1 MNFISKAWK
10 VILAVLLLLM
20 AVGVIFLKYVPEK
33 ENYETKKK
41 TIESNITMLQSQI
54 ANNSKYQKYQEYLP
68 AANAEVDESRQELYN
83 RFPKMMKE
91 EDQIMYVIYLE
102 EIFGT
107 EISFMLSSPYIINV
121 FSDGANLQG
130 LELTVNY
137 ETTYEG
143 FKDMID
149 YLATD
154 SRITSIKDAR
164 IQYDPDRDL
173 AVGDLTLICYIL
185 DSENKIY
192 EKPDVDTPETGKDSI
207 FD

>member
-1 MNFISKAWK
+1 MKFLSKSWK
-10 VILAVLLLLM
+10 VILAALLILI
-20 AVGVIFLKYVPEK
+20 AIAVIFLKYMPEK
-33 ENYETKKK
+33 ESYENQKSTLENS
-41 TIESNITMLQSQI
+41 ISMLQAQI
-54 ANNSKYQKYQEYLP
+54 ANNSKYEKYQEYIPDAL
-68 AANAEVDESRQELYN
+68 AEIENSRQVLYE
-83 RFPKMMKE
+83 RFPVKMLE

-102 EIFGT
+102 ELFGT
-107 EISFMLSSPYIINV
+107 EISFTLSNPYIIQM
-121 FSDGANLQG
+121 FSDGATLQG

-164 IQYDPDRDL
+164 IQYDPDQDL

-185 DSENKIY
+185 DSENKQY
-192 EKPDVDTPETGKDSI
+192 VKPDVTEPEIGKDSI

>member
-10 VILAVLLLLM
+10 VILAILLFLM

-33 ENYETKKK
+33 ESYESQKKS
-41 TIESNITMLQSQI
+41 IESNITSLQMQI
-54 ANNSKYQKYQEYLP
+54 ANNAKYEKYQEYIP
-68 AANAEVDESRQELYN
+68 GAMAEIEESRQELYE
-83 RFPKMMKE
+83 RFPVMMRE

-107 EISFMLSSPYIINV
+107 EISFTLSNPYIINA
-121 FSDGANLQG
+121 FSDGATLQG

-164 IQYDPDRDL
+164 IQYNPDLDL

-185 DSENKIY
+185 DSENKVY
-192 EKPDVDTPETGKDSI
+192 EKPDVDEPETGKDSI

>member
-1 MNFISKAWK
+1 MKFLSKAWK
-10 VILAVLLLLM
+10 VILAILIVLI
-20 AVGVIFLKYVPEK
+20 AVAVVFLKYIPEK
-33 ENYETKKK
+33 ESYESQKK
-41 TIESNITMLQSQI
+41 TIESSITTLQAQI
-54 ANNSKYQKYQEYLP
+54 ANNAKYEKYQEYLP
-68 AANAEVDESRQELYN
+68 GAKEEVKLSREELYE
-83 RFPKMMKE
+83 RFPVMMLE

-102 EIFGT
+102 QLFGT
-107 EISFMLSSPYIINV
+107 EISFALSSPYIIQV
-121 FSDGANLQG
+121 FSDGATLQG

-164 IQYDPDRDL
+164 IQYNPDLDL

-185 DSENKIY
+185 DSENKQY
-192 EKPDVDTPETGKDSI
+192 VKPEVDEPEIGKDSI